1 MKRRTNYLILFL
13 LAAVGI
19 LALPFLPLP
28 EGERSHWNYF
38 IGRFHILLVHFP
50 VVMILVLVALELWEW
65 RSPAAQWG
73 NLLPTIWGISL
84 FSCFFTVLA
93 GYSLLRTGEYQGEL
107 VGQHLWG
114 GVILSLCL
122 ILATLIRF
130 EWISG
135 FARVKKIAYPTL
147 LLALAGLVIYTSH
160 LGGSLTHGP
169 DFLTEH
175 APQLRPLPSS
185 EAEQKPVTE
194 LLVFQDLLLP
204 ALENRCISCHNE
216 NKTKGD
222 LLMTSFAALQK
233 GGKSAKPMLVA
244 GEPEA
249 SEMYHRILLPLSDDD
264 RMPPNQK
271 TGLSEDEVALLHW
284 WITEGASP
292 EMKLGEGPPGPDGPA
307 LMERYLPQLFQAQ
320 RLKLRQA
327 EEMEALSQELAKVGE
342 KLQLIIEPDV
352 NAPGYFAVSQTIP
365 PGLVNNESL
374 VKLRPY
380 ATLISKLSLPGSDIT
395 DDGLYEIARMTN
407 LQQLYL
413 PKTCINGEGLAY
425 LQSLKS
431 LRTLNLSFSFLKDE
445 GVLKLLD
452 LSPLKK
458 VYLFGT
464 EVHPNVLE
472 AIRKNSPT
480 LQLLEEEGPY
490 F

>member
-1 MKRRTNYLILFL
+1 MKRKTNYLILFL
-13 LAAVGI
+13 LSAAGI

-28 EGERSHWNYF
+28 AGESSDWTYF

-65 RSPAAQWG
+65 RSPAAQWES
-73 NLLPTIWGISL
+73 LLPTIWGISL

-107 VGQHLWG
+107 VRQHLWG
-114 GVILSLCL
+114 GVILSLSL

-130 EWISG
+130 EWITGWTSL
-135 FARVKKIAYPTL
+135 KKIAYPTL
-147 LLALAGLVIYTSH
+147 LIALAGLVIYTSH

-175 APQLRPLPSS
+175 APQLRPLPRS
-185 EAEQKPVTE
+185 EAEQKPVQD

-204 ALENRCISCHNE
+204 ALENRCISCHNA

-222 LLMTSFAALQK
+222 LLMTSLNALQE
-233 GGKSAKPMLVA
+233 GGKSGKPMLVA

-249 SEMYHRILLPLSDDD
+249 SEMYHRITLALTDDD

-271 TGLSEDEVALLHW
+271 TGLSEDEVALLDW
-284 WITEGASP
+284 WISQGASP
-292 EMKLGEGPPGPDGPA
+292 EMKLGEGLPGPDGPA
-307 LMERYLPQLFQAQ
+307 LIERYLPQLFQAQ
-320 RLKLRQA
+320 RLKIRQA
-327 EEMEALSQELAKVGE
+327 EEMEVLSQELAKVGE
-342 KLQLIIEPDV
+342 KLNLIIEPDV
-352 NAPGYFAVSQTIP
+352 NALGYFAVSQSIP

-380 ATLISKLSLPGSDIT
+380 AQLISKLSLPGSDIT
-395 DDGLYEIARMTN
+395 DDGLYEIGRMSA

-413 PKTCINGEGLAY
+413 PKTCINGKGLAY
-425 LQSLKS
+425 LQSLKT
-431 LRTLNLSFSFLKDE
+431 LQELNLSFSFLKDE
-445 GVLKLLD
+445 GALKLMD
-452 LSPLKK
+452 LSSLKK

-472 AIRKNSPT
+472 AIKKNRPKLT
-480 LQLLEEEGPY
+480 LLEEEGPY